1 MCIYMCKCLFVYV
14 CYHIQNPVTRV
25 TSSTH
30 ICESYRSSA
39 CHERYVCMYMSVYT
53 CLGIFISVHVDTYI
67 TTYTYVYVL
76 YHKHIHSYSTARN
89 YAADA
94 DTSTTALIFG
104 SDHDDDDDAS
114 IRCNTTSTARRG
126 DSLCNDAANIH
137 ENPANLVCS
146 NQTKEQE
153 EEKEQEQEHQ
163 EEEEGEVEWEGGGEG
178 AGRWGGEGISH
189 GLELGTNDEND
200 SEEEGS
206 GCVEKVQAEELS
218 VSARAARRCAADEK
232 IRRESEWLSDRHEA
246 RHGDMEGWNLAGE
259 AEEMTRES
267 QKDGTVRKYTHP
279 LDDSRHGSLQHTAT
293 YCDVRQHSLQNT
305 PQHTAIEKHVTTRQR
320 ESIPSAEPVM
330 SRYDSNRGDRDA
342 RDRREAERS
351 CGPESSEGLHDENVS
366 QEGWTEDEEE
376 GREDEDEDEDEER
389 EEVRRQGQEMVY
401 EQEELALAQQSVLN
415 LENQLLLSSQQLH
428 EAAAEI
434 DRLVCISI
442 ITHVCTRSRTHSCV
456 DRFYDAH
463 TRTSMQVYTICK

>member
-1 MCIYMCKCLFVYV
+1 MCNYFSVHV
-14 CYHIQNPVTRV
+14 CHHIQNLVIYV

-30 ICESYRSSA
+30 IRESYR
-39 CHERYVCMYMSVYT
+39 HETHVRMYMYVYT
-53 CLGIFISVHVDTYI
+53 CMCVFVSVHTDTHI
-67 TTYTYVYVL
+67 TTYTYVYVWC
-76 YHKHIHSYSTARN
+76 HKHLHSYSTARD

-104 SDHDDDDDAS
+104 SSHDDDDDTS
-114 IRCNTTSTARRG
+114 IRCKRTTSTARRG
-126 DSLCNDAANIH
+126 NTLCNEATVIY

-153 EEKEQEQEHQ
+153 EEKEQEQEQ
-163 EEEEGEVEWEGGGEG
+163 EEEEEGEVEWEGGGEG

-259 AEEMTRES
+259 AEEMTRGS
-267 QKDGTVRKYTHP
+267 QKDGTVRTYTHP
-279 LDDSRHGSLQHTAT
+279 LDDLRHGSLQHTAS
-293 YCDVRQHSLQNT
+293 YCDVRQHSLQHT
-305 PQHTAIEKHVTTRQR
+305 PQHIAFEKHFTTQQR

-330 SRYDSNRGDRDA
+330 SRYHSNRGDRDA
-342 RDRREAERS
+342 RDRRESERI

-389 EEVRRQGQEMVY
+389 EEARRQGQEVMY
-401 EQEELALAQQSVLN
+401 ELEELALAQQSVLN

-463 TRTSMQVYTICK
+463 TRTSMQVYTICKCM